1 MLTRGKLDAVPG
13 QTGENLS
20 DIDRKLAQA
29 LQIFRI
35 NPNWKN
41 MDENY
46 DSFSYLNEDE
56 RMYEPILDQSLDPN
70 APPIPPRNPRLPP
83 VPTKFKP
90 AIESSVPPVPTKSFT
105 LPQRNARLPPVP
117 TLSNLPKVPWRSKSP
132 LPDVTQRAPLPIP
145 DDTPQYP
152 QIDYEVLNIDDDH
165 PQLDYEELNPCDQ
178 KGPPAPI
185 PDKMPIPVSDNSQ
198 FDNSLNAAR
207 RNLKKTGLQS
217 QNESPRPQLPVRSEL
232 PAKPQ
237 ISPVKPTLPK
247 KPQVATKPRNI
258 TFAKEKSPNLTEKIN
273 ALNLDTTD
281 RRPIQTP
288 VKISSHNSF
297 KKTNPIQTPGKLTP
311 HNSFKKT
318 KPEDDPQDDFDIPE
332 YADAAD
338 VDSLHFQPYYYE
350 KLDKTLE
357 NKIFNENTE
366 DGTFV
371 VRKSRGDTHPYTML
385 VYFESRPFR
394 LKIRFE
400 GDTYAIGEK
409 KADEIQFPT
418 VIQMVNHYMRNPL
431 ILIGAGSTK
440 LKMPPDDF

>member
-1 MLTRGKLDAVPG
+1 MPGRKLGNFRQVLTRGKLDTVPG

-20 DIDRKLAQA
+20 DITDRELAQA

-35 NPNWKN
+35 NPNSKN

-46 DSFSYLNEDE
+46 DTFSYLNEDE
-56 RMYEPILDQSLDPN
+56 RVYEPILDQSLDEN
-70 APPIPPRNPRLPP
+70 VPPVPPRNPRLPP
-83 VPTKFKP
+83 VPTK
-90 AIESSVPPVPTKSFT
+90 AFT

-117 TLSNLPKVPWRSKSP
+117 TLPIVPKVPWR
-132 LPDVTQRAPLPIP
+132 APVPIP
-145 DDTPQYP
+145 DETQYP
-152 QIDYEVLNIDDDH
+152 QIDYEVLNADDDH
-165 PQLDYEELNPCDQ
+165 PQLDYEDLNICDQ
-178 KGPPAPI
+178 KDPPPRIPARAPFPI
-185 PDKMPIPVSDNSQ
+185 PDEIPQKISTPVSNNSQ
-198 FDNSLNAAR
+198 FDNSSLSAAR
-207 RNLKKTGLQS
+207 KNLKKTCIQP
-217 QNESPRPQLPVRSEL
+217 QTESPRPQLPVRSEL

-237 ISPVKPTLPK
+237 ILPVKPTLPK
-247 KPQVATKPRNI
+247 KPQVAAKPPNF
-258 TFAKEKSPNLTEKIN
+258 TFAKEKSPNLAEKIS

-288 VKISSHNSF
+288 VKVSPHNSF
-297 KKTNPIQTPGKLTP
+297 KKTSSIQTQGKLTP
-311 HNSFKKT
+311 HNSFKKS
-318 KPEDDPQDDFDIPE
+318 KPEDVSEDDFDIPE

-385 VYFESRPFR
+385 VYYASRPFR

-400 GDTYAIGEK
+400 GDSYAIGEK
-409 KADEIQFPT
+409 KIDEIQFPAVT
-418 VIQMVNHYMRNPL
+418 DMINHYMRTPL